1 MSWLIAEDEADIR
14 NLIATMIQVWGHNPI
29 AYENGQKVWDWLDAV
44 EQGTAKDPLPE
55 LVLMDIRMP
64 GKKGNELAHRMRSLP
79 SFNRTPIVLMTAF
92 SLSENERNEMIQ
104 QDGVDQIIHKPL
116 PDFEQLRIL
125 LHNILTTKQNSVAS
139 EPKETTPAQNG
150 VSPAP
155 LSGAPPT
162 SAADPVTRQVPNDRT
177 SP

>member
-1 MSWLIAEDEADIR
+1 LSWLIAEDEADIR

-125 LHNILTTKQNSVAS
+125 LHNILTTKQNSVAP